1 MKLFGMVL
9 LAGFISLICGVAVT
23 SAASSIMPCYSD
35 KAGCGMGEAYRLLVV
50 PGYALFA
57 MIGFGIAA
65 PGKYRE
71 RALKLAMLVL
81 VLVAVFVIALG
92 MASDA
97 NSGRSPNAGD
107 LIDAVQMSVSY
118 WVVVIVQWLMLRR
131 YLRLR
136 EAEREAIS

>member
-1 MKLFGMVL
+1 
-9 LAGFISLICGVAVT
+9 
-23 SAASSIMPCYSD
+23 
-35 KAGCGMGEAYRLLVV
+35 
-50 PGYALFA
+50 

-65 PGKYRE
+65 PGKHRE

-118 WVVVIVQWLMLRR
+118 WVVVIVQWLMLR

-136 EAEREAIS
+136 EAEREAISLNRRRRGSACLELNGSHNGRYIF